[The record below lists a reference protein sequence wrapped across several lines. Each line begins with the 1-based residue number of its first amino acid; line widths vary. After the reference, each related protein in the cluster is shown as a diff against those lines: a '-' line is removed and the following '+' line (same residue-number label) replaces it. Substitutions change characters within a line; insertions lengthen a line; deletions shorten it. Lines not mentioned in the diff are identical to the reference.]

1 STAPRPS
8 AGAIMRRPYSP
19 TSSTPGSG
27 STRRKPSLRWQERSF
42 GGRKRLIR
50 SGCDAL
56 LPAPAHLRQHRFE
69 QWGHPAQAP
78 GLDDHVPER
87 LELLPPGGV
96 EEVFRAVADG
106 VVGERSPRDVPPA
119 VKVAIGA
126 MIARL
131 QRLGGEAGRAVDDM
145 AGVVE
150 VPVRAED
157 PALGGERL
165 VEAGPGVGRLDVEG
179 GGGDSVAYRPVD
191 GAVEHVRP
199 VLVHSEDEGAVDH
212 DAEITEAPRHRR
224 IVAGEVLL
232 LVACPEVRRV
242 EGFEAD
248 EERPQPRL
256 RRALY
261 KVAAKHGIDGGGALE
276 EASHAAHPLE
286 QGLGEAAVAEQMV
299 VEKIE

>member
-1 STAPRPS
+1 
-8 AGAIMRRPYSP
+8 
-19 TSSTPGSG
+19 
-27 STRRKPSLRWQERSF
+27 
-42 GGRKRLIR
+42 
-50 SGCDAL
+50 
-56 LPAPAHLRQHRFE
+56 
-69 QWGHPAQAP
+69 
-78 GLDDHVPER
+78 
-87 LELLPPGGV
+87 
-96 EEVFRAVADG
+96 
-106 VVGERSPRDVPPA
+106 RDVPPA

-131 QRLGGEAGRAVDDM
+131 QRVGGEAGRAVDDM

-165 VEAGPGVGRLDVEG
+165 VEAGPGIGRLDVEG

-248 EERPQPRL
+248 EERPQTRL

-299 VEKIE
+299 VEKIEVAAGQPIDLGEGGVDPLGVEASSAGEEGVLVAEVAMLWAAAGDDDRIGNEVELAADEVAADGRYALKRSPGGGDVSLLG